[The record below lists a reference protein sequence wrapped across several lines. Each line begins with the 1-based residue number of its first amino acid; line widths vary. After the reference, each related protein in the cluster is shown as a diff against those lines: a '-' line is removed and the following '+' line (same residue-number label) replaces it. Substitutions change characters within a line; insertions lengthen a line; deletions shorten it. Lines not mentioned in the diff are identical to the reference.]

1 MELFSKIRAWK
12 KPKPNEDI
20 LVEAA
25 SHTSDSFNPN
35 KKLRV
40 VVFNNEEKNER
51 IEKNERKNSTH
62 KRRK

>member
-1 MELFSKIRAWK
+1 MEPLSKIRAWK

-20 LVEAA
+20 LTVEA
-25 SHTSDSFNPN
+25 TPDSFNPN

-51 IEKNERKNSTH
+51 IERNERKNSTQRH
-62 KRRK
+62 RK